1 MSASPRCGQFA
12 LPQFEPHLHDGPQSH
27 DGPHLQDAPQ
37 LRASGLMVQLQEGV
51 QLHGLHL
58 QDSVIGKL
66 LGFGLWSSWDTVR
79 IGRALER
86 SG

>member
-1 MSASPRCGQFA
+1 MGASPRGGQFA
-12 LPQFEPHLHDGPQSH
+12 LPQFGPHEHDGPHSHDGPQ
-27 DGPHLQDAPQ
+27 
-37 LRASGLMVQLQEGV
+37 LRTSDLMVQLQLRV

-66 LGFGLWSSWDTVR
+66 LGFGLGSSWDTRR